1 MTTEEAIKILDN
13 CRIKADCARDETLPA
28 EAEKEREDYIEAC
41 TMAIE
46 VLKKQIPKRPKIAGK
61 KPYGFSWSCPTCG
74 GEAFH
79 EICMDCGQSHIGR
92 LNTRML

>member
-28 EAEKEREDYIEAC
+28 EAEKERNDYIEAC

-46 VLKKQIPKRPKIAGK
+46 ALRKQSEPSVLPSVFIMSDAGW
-61 KPYGFSWSCPTCG
+61 G
-74 GEAFH
+74 
-79 EICMDCGQSHIGR
+79 I
-92 LNTRML
+92 

>member
-28 EAEKEREDYIEAC
+28 EAEKERDDYIEAC

-46 VLKKQIPKRPKIAGK
+46 ALEKQVSKKVEDIHYVEYYCPACGKQLRPIYFRRQDIMELSEEKKR
-61 KPYGFSWSCPTCG
+61 
-74 GEAFH
+74 
-79 EICMDCGQSHIGR
+79 
-92 LNTRML
+92 